1 MQNQHAN
8 IVQQDVT
15 QKFKEAAKQMSEHVK
30 EQIYEASH
38 YNMNQN

>member
-1 MQNQHAN
+1 MQNQHAP
-8 IVQQDVT
+8 VQQDVA
-15 QKFKEAAKQMSEHVK
+15 QKFKEAAKQVSVHVK